1 MSNIIPFNFESNEI
15 RAVIIDNN
23 PWFVASDVCNQLEIR
38 NTSQATSSL
47 DDDEKLPYVLHIS
60 GQNRNVILINESGLY
75 SLVLTSRKPEAKK
88 FKKWI
93 TNEVLPEIRK
103 TGSYNPATIPNFED
117 PYEAAIAW
125 ASEYKAKRIAQ
136 EQLAI
141 AAPKAEALDRIADS
155 NGLLGIREAAKVL
168 KIKQSQ
174 LVTYLLD
181 YKVLYRDQ
189 HNKLQTYQYSIERG
203 LTKSIVSEPRQTNN
217 GDIVFS
223 QPKLTQ
229 KLITRIAT
237 WIENGMPSKAIK
249 K

>member
-1 MSNIIPFNFESNEI
+1 M
-15 RAVIIDNN
+15 
-23 PWFVASDVCNQLEIR
+23 CNQLEIR

-103 TGSYNPATIPNFED
+103 TGYYNPATIPNFED

-141 AAPKAEALDRIADS
+141 AAPKAEALDRIA
-155 NGLLGIREAAKVL
+155 NCENNLGIRESAKVL
-168 KIKQSQ
+168 KINQKT
-174 LVTYLLD
+174 LVQYLMD
-181 YKVLYRDQ
+181 HKVVYRDQ
-189 HNKLQTYQYSIERG
+189 FKKIQGYQRSVDQKLIQIT
-203 LTKSIVSEPRQTNN
+203 VSGPRETDN
-217 GDIVFS
+217 GEKVFS
-223 QPKLTQ
+223 QVKLTP

-237 WIENGMPSKAIK
+237 WIENGMPPKAIK